1 MSKKVLILEG
11 LCCANCATKI
21 EHQVKGVAGVKNSYV
36 DFVNKKLIIEA
47 NEDNELASAIEEA
60 KKIVNKIEPDVTVI
74 VEVDKKE
81 KSNIQEYILE
91 GHG

>member
-21 EHQVKGVAGVKNSYV
+21 EHQVKNISEVKDAFV
-36 DFVNKKLIIEA
+36 DFVNKRLIIET
-47 NEDNELASAIEEA
+47 NGEGELETVINEA

-74 VEVDKKE
+74 IEETKKDKSSKQEVMLD
-81 KSNIQEYILE
+81 

>member
-21 EHQVKGVAGVKNSYV
+21 EHQVKNLSEVKDAFV
-36 DFVNKKLIIEA
+36 DFVNKKLIIETKS
-47 NEDNELASAIEEA
+47 EGELETVIDEA
-60 KKIVNKIEPDVTVI
+60 KKIVNKIEPDVRVI
-74 VEVDKKE
+74 IEETKKDKASKHE
-81 KSNIQEYILE
+81 FILE